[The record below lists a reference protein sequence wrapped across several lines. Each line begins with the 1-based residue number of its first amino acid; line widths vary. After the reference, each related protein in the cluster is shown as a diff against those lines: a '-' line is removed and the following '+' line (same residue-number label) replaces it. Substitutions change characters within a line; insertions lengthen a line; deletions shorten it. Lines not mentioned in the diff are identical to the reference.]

1 MTKMNVAY
9 MCYFLTNN
17 PQKCLDV
24 LIKSKRFSE
33 AALFARTY
41 CSDRISECVK
51 LWKNSLMDKTIAE
64 KIGDPSQEEEEDE
77 EEGEEGD
84 EGEEGAEEEVEA

>member
-1 MTKMNVAY
+1 MTRMNIAY

-17 PQKCLDV
+17 PHKCIDI

-41 CSDRISECVK
+41 CSERISECVK
-51 LWKNSLMDKTIAE
+51 LWKDSLLDKTIKD
-64 KIGDPSQEEEEDE
+64 KISDPT
-77 EEGEEGD
+77 
-84 EGEEGAEEEVEA
+84 